1 MREQNW
7 KRKEY
12 ESWDEAFRGLTPV
25 VRQQSVRVAAY
36 TQVLYVQA
44 VKMHFGGNTEAGA
57 ERMNGKY
64 ADFMYKC
71 GMYHQLG
78 KALVPPEYQV
88 LQSDF
93 TEEEHAV
100 YKKYTT
106 DGRLLVATLQQR
118 GARASER
125 RKSEYVE
132 RPTKNILWMILREC
146 CEQHMER
153 WDGSGYPHGL
163 LGSDISAPAQIV
175 GLAKELDRLAS
186 EIRSETPF
194 DIAFDTIVAASGRDW
209 SPELIEV
216 LKASREN
223 CLSVYNKYIN
233 YTRTLPRTVPL
244 VERRPDRSM
253 GLKYRPMAGAE
264 LNSVPLYEAIPW
276 FGGVADQP
284 GETEPIEALRE
295 LFKRTNLVED
305 ISWYLLYEAADT
317 VLRMRNCNLAV
328 EGVLLQMIP
337 EFYNLGT
344 QLQHFNRLFVDQPIP
359 KESLLLTIPA
369 EILRGA
375 GKTALEILERYPRN
389 GICLVVDDFR
399 PDDEWTPERLIA
411 MGITRVR
418 LPVDLYLTPEGT
430 VILQDLR
437 IKGIT
442 VLGKHADT
450 PEALAWLNDG
460 GAYCSSGTMVG
471 VEVSEDEMIL
481 DSLAREES

>member
-44 VKMHFGGNTEAGA
+44 VKMKFGLNTSAGQ
-57 ERMNGKY
+57 ERMRGQY
-64 ADFMYKC
+64 SDFMYKC

-78 KALVPPEYQV
+78 KALVPPDYQI
-88 LQSDF
+88 LQADF
-93 TEEEHAV
+93 TEEEQAV
-100 YKKYTT
+100 YQKYTT

-125 RKSEYVE
+125 RKADSVE

-153 WDGSGYPHGL
+153 WDGSGYPNGL

-175 GLAKELDRLAS
+175 GIAKELDRLAS
-186 EIRSETPF
+186 ETRSETPF
-194 DIAFDTIVAASGRDW
+194 DLAFDTIVAASGKDW

-223 CLSVYNKYIN
+223 CFSVYNKYIN

-244 VERRPDRSM
+244 VERREDRSM
-253 GLKYRPMAGAE
+253 GLSYRPMATSDS
-264 LNSVPLYEAIPW
+264 NIVPIYEAIPW
-276 FGGVADQP
+276 FGGVADAP
-284 GETEPIEALRE
+284 GETETIEDLRE

-305 ISWYLLYEAADT
+305 ISWYFLYEATDT
-317 VLRMRNCNLAV
+317 ILRMRNCNLTV
-328 EGVLLQMIP
+328 EALLLHMIP
-337 EFYNLGT
+337 EFYHLGT
-344 QLQHFNRLFVDQPIP
+344 QLQRFNRLFEDQPIP
-359 KESLLLTIPA
+359 KESLLLTLPSDT
-369 EILRGA
+369 LKKA
-375 GKTALEILERYPRN
+375 GKTVLEIIERYIRN
-389 GICLVVDDFR
+389 GICFVVDDFH
-399 PDDEWTPERLIA
+399 PDEEWTAERLIS
-411 MGITRVR
+411 MGIPRVR
-418 LPVDLYLTPEGT
+418 LPEDLYQTPEGT
-430 VILQDLR
+430 VIMQDLR

-450 PEALAWLNDG
+450 PEALAWLNNG
-460 GAYCSSGTMVG
+460 GSLTDSS
-471 VEVSEDEMIL
+471 S
-481 DSLAREES
+481 SLEKER